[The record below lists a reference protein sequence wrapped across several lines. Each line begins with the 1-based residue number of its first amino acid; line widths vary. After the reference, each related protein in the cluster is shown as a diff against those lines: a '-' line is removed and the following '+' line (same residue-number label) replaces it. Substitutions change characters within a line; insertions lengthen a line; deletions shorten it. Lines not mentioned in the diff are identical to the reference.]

1 MGRVYTFIIGTYK
14 RCANFLQSVPGV
26 VVRSCKA
33 SAKQIL
39 RWVNEKQATFAVEI
53 LQDWIESDIL
63 FNNPQKTIAM
73 KKNRRIA
80 LAVAIMLMAMLHA
93 SCALAQVKVSDKEI
107 VGVWIMTSMK
117 YDGEDREYISE
128 NYSQIKVYRANGE
141 YACAE
146 IIRQSDG
153 KYYVAPHEYGRYT
166 LKNGMYSEMGRK
178 PIPYGWTSKTT
189 STGRWQNIIGQW
201 KKVTDMPEAVAQHVV
216 DKCKAAQPSP
226 ENIQQMMKK
235 HIFSK

>member
-1 MGRVYTFIIGTYK
+1 
-14 RCANFLQSVPGV
+14 
-26 VVRSCKA
+26 
-33 SAKQIL
+33 
-39 RWVNEKQATFAVEI
+39 
-53 LQDWIESDIL
+53 
-63 FNNPQKTIAM
+63 M
-73 KKNRRIA
+73 KKNRRFA

-128 NYSQIKVYRANGE
+128 NYSQIKVSRANGE
-141 YACAE
+141 YARAE

-153 KYYVAPHEYGRYT
+153 KYNVAPHEYGRYT

-189 STGRWQNIIGQW
+189 STGRWQNIIGCW

-235 HIFSK
+235 YIFSK

>member
-1 MGRVYTFIIGTYK
+1 
-14 RCANFLQSVPGV
+14 
-26 VVRSCKA
+26 
-33 SAKQIL
+33 
-39 RWVNEKQATFAVEI
+39 
-53 LQDWIESDIL
+53 
-63 FNNPQKTIAM
+63 M

-235 HIFSK
+235 HIFLIRSLLSESFILDFGWWVVGSFVSHSRPV

>member
-1 MGRVYTFIIGTYK
+1 MR
-14 RCANFLQSVPGV
+14 NLQASCKLFAKSTGV
-26 VVRSCKA
+26 LERSCKA

-39 RWVNEKQATFAVEI
+39 RCVNEKQATFAVEI

-93 SCALAQVKVSDKEI
+93 SCALAQMKVPDKEI

-128 NYSQIKVYRANGE
+128 NYGQIKVYRANGE

-153 KYYVAPHEYGRYT
+153 KYYVAPHEYGKYT

>member
-1 MGRVYTFIIGTYK
+1 MCKLFAK
-14 RCANFLQSVPGV
+14 SPGV

-39 RWVNEKQATFAVEI
+39 RCVNEKQATFAVEI
-53 LQDWIESDIL
+53 LQASKDPRPDMEIF
-63 FNNPQKTIAM
+63 FNVYKKTIAM

-153 KYYVAPHEYGRYT
+153 KYYVAPHEYGKYT

-178 PIPYGWTSKTT
+178 SIPYGWTSKTT

-216 DKCKAAQPSP
+216 DKCKAAQSSP

>member
-1 MGRVYTFIIGTYK
+1 MR
-14 RCANFLQSVPGV
+14 NLQASCKLFAKSPGV
-26 VVRSCKA
+26 VERSCKA

-39 RWVNEKQATFAVEI
+39 RCVNEKQATFAVEI

-93 SCALAQVKVSDKEI
+93 SCALAQMKVPDKEI

-128 NYSQIKVYRANGE
+128 NYGQIKVYRANGE

-216 DKCKAAQPSP
+216 DKCKAAQSSP

>member
-1 MGRVYTFIIGTYK
+1 ME
-14 RCANFLQSVPGV
+14 
-26 VVRSCKA
+26 RSCKA

-39 RWVNEKQATFAVEI
+39 RCVNEKQATFAVEI

-73 KKNRRIA
+73 KKNRRFA

-153 KYYVAPHEYGRYT
+153 KYYVAPHEYGKYT

-189 STGRWQNIIGQW
+189 STGRWQNIVGCW
-201 KKVTDMPEAVAQHVV
+201 KKVTDMPETVAQHVV

>member
-1 MGRVYTFIIGTYK
+1 MR
-14 RCANFLQSVPGV
+14 NLQALCKLFAKSPGV
-26 VVRSCKA
+26 VERSCKA

-39 RWVNEKQATFAVEI
+39 RWVNEKQAIFAVEI

>member
-1 MGRVYTFIIGTYK
+1 MR
-14 RCANFLQSVPGV
+14 NLQALCKLFAKSPGV
-26 VVRSCKA
+26 VERSCKA

-39 RWVNEKQATFAVEI
+39 RCVNEKQATFAVEI

-93 SCALAQVKVSDKEI
+93 SCALAQMKVPDKEI

-128 NYSQIKVYRANGE
+128 NYNQIKVYRANGE

>member
-1 MGRVYTFIIGTYK
+1 
-14 RCANFLQSVPGV
+14 
-26 VVRSCKA
+26 
-33 SAKQIL
+33 
-39 RWVNEKQATFAVEI
+39 
-53 LQDWIESDIL
+53 
-63 FNNPQKTIAM
+63 M

-128 NYSQIKVYRANGE
+128 NYGQIKVYRANGE

-153 KYYVAPHEYGRYT
+153 KYYVAPHEYGKYT

-189 STGRWQNIIGQW
+189 STGRWQNIIGCW

>member
-1 MGRVYTFIIGTYK
+1 MCKLFAK
-14 RCANFLQSVPGV
+14 SPGV
-26 VVRSCKA
+26 VERSCKA

-39 RWVNEKQATFAVEI
+39 RCVNEKQATFAVEI

-73 KKNRRIA
+73 KKNRRFA

-153 KYYVAPHEYGRYT
+153 KYYVAPHEYGKYT

-189 STGRWQNIIGQW
+189 STGRWQNIIGCW

-216 DKCKAAQPSP
+216 DKCKAAQSST
-226 ENIQQMMKK
+226 ENIQQVMKK
-235 HIFSK
+235 PIFSK

>member
-1 MGRVYTFIIGTYK
+1 MR
-14 RCANFLQSVPGV
+14 NLQASCKLFAKSPGV

-39 RWVNEKQATFAVEI
+39 RWVNEKQAIFAVEI

-153 KYYVAPHEYGRYT
+153 KYYVAPHEYGKYT

-189 STGRWQNIIGQW
+189 STGRWQNIIGCW

>member
-1 MGRVYTFIIGTYK
+1 MCKLFAK
-14 RCANFLQSVPGV
+14 SPGV
-26 VVRSCKA
+26 VERSCKA

-107 VGVWIMTSMK
+107 VGVWIMTSRK
-117 YDGEDREYISE
+117 YGGEDREYISE

-153 KYYVAPHEYGRYT
+153 KYYVAPHEYGKYT

>member
-1 MGRVYTFIIGTYK
+1 MCKLFAK
-14 RCANFLQSVPGV
+14 SPGV
-26 VVRSCKA
+26 VERSCKA

-39 RWVNEKQATFAVEI
+39 RCVNEKQATFAVEI

-73 KKNRRIA
+73 KKNRRFA

-128 NYSQIKVYRANGE
+128 NYGQIKVYRANGE

-189 STGRWQNIIGQW
+189 STGRWQNIIGCW

-235 HIFSK
+235 YIFSK